1 MKKKKIILNKI
12 KKKFKMKPLFDDS
25 DMYETEEIDENVS
38 VEQLDIEINE
48 LVKEIKKDMVE

>member
-1 MKKKKIILNKI
+1 MNLEN
-12 KKKFKMKPLFDDS
+12 LQNELLE
-25 DMYETEEIDENVS
+25 YAQTEEIDENVP